1 VRLFILTR
9 HAESEL
15 NVTRRVNGD
24 PAVEVRLTER
34 GREQA
39 QALGEQTANIPLD
52 VCVVTRFGRTRETAE
67 IALGGRDVPI
77 TVEPL
82 LDDIDVGELEGRT
95 IADYREWKSVHAR
108 NESFPA
114 GESLDDAALRYAAAF
129 QRLLELP
136 PSRVLVVCHEIP
148 IRYALNAAAG
158 SEQLDGPVHDLVNA
172 VPYLFDDDAL
182 TRAAAGI
189 ARLVGAAA

>member
-24 PAVEVRLTER
+24 PGVEVHLTER

-39 QALGEQTANIPLD
+39 RALGEQTANVALD
-52 VCVVTRFGRTRETAE
+52 VCIVTRFGRTRETAE
-67 IALGGRDVPI
+67 IALAGRGVPI
-77 TVEPL
+77 SVEPL
-82 LDDIDVGELEGRT
+82 LDDVDVGELEGRT

-108 NESFPA
+108 HESFPA
-114 GESLDDAALRYAAAF
+114 GESLDAAARRYAVAF
-129 QRLLELP
+129 ERLLELP
-136 PSRVLVVCHEIP
+136 QARVLVVCHEIP
-148 IRYALNAAAG
+148 VRYALNAAAG

-172 VPYLFDDDAL
+172 VPYLFDEDAL
-182 TRAAAGI
+182 KRAAAGI
-189 ARLVGAAA
+189 GRLVGAAA